1 MRDVNVQDKNIM
13 IPIVSGLVRIKLSIY
28 FIKYYLKV
36 FKRSVSPSYLIWRGH
51 GFQSPSPQFI
61 KTQVL
66 KRNAIKPGT
75 WVETGTYLGDTTK
88 FLAKKFPDSK
98 IISIEP
104 QLLIFNFAKFR
115 LRRLKN
121 ILLINGS
128 SEDKFEET
136 VSKLTGPVNFWL
148 DGHFSGDITF
158 QGATNSPISKELE
171 LIEKYR
177 NNFNHLVV
185 LIDDIRGFDGDLNS
199 GYPSRDTVVAWANK
213 NNLQWNIEQD
223 IFIAKSRE

>member
-1 MRDVNVQDKNIM
+1 MNN
-13 IPIVSGLVRIKLSIY
+13 Y

-36 FKRSVSPSYLIWRGH
+36 FKRNITPSYLVWKKNRYS
-51 GFQSPSPQFI
+51 SPSPQFI

-66 KRNAIKPGT
+66 KRNGIESGT

-88 FLAKKFPDSK
+88 FLAKNFPNSK

-115 LRRLKN
+115 LRRVKN
-121 ILLINGS
+121 ILLVNGS
-128 SEDKFEET
+128 SEEKFEEALSGL
-136 VSKLTGPVNFWL
+136 VGPVNFWL

-158 QGATNSPISKELE
+158 KGETNSPISKELD
-171 LIEKYR
+171 LIEKYKD
-177 NNFNHLVV
+177 NFGKLVV

-213 NNLQWNIEQD
+213 NNLNWNIEQD
-223 IFIAKSRE
+223 IFIAISRK

>member
-1 MRDVNVQDKNIM
+1 MSNY
-13 IPIVSGLVRIKLSIY
+13 L
-28 FIKYYLKV
+28 IKYYLKV
-36 FKRSVSPSYLIWRGH
+36 FKRNITPSYLVWKKKGYS
-51 GFQSPSPQFI
+51 SPSPQFI

-66 KRNAIKPGT
+66 KRNGIESGT

-88 FLAKKFPDSK
+88 FLAKNFPNSK

-115 LRRLKN
+115 LRRVKN
-121 ILLINGS
+121 ILLVNGS
-128 SEDKFEET
+128 SEERFEEA
-136 VSKLTGPVNFWL
+136 VSGLIGPVNFWL

-158 QGATNSPISKELE
+158 KGETNSPISKELD
-171 LIEKYR
+171 LIEKYKD
-177 NNFNHLVV
+177 NFGKLVV

-213 NNLQWNIEQD
+213 NNLNWNIEQD
-223 IFIAKSRE
+223 IFIAKSRK